1 MVRHSDD
8 DNGEDASTPYF
19 RLVNKE
25 SSKSLESR
33 IIDPITIGYQS
44 SNIYSINP
52 AISQPTGQTLKAI
65 SAKTITRIINNES
78 SKSSENRIID
88 PITIGYQSSNI
99 STINPAISQPTGQT
113 LKAISAKT
121 ITRIINNESSKS
133 SENRIK
139 VPSIEGKQNLF
150 GIDSIQNKKK
160 DVQFKDKKG
169 LFKDGINCIKDLLK
183 KPFIKNLKLSVNFF
197 VIFFYLT

>member
-1 MVRHSDD
+1 MVRHSVG

-25 SSKSLESR
+25 SSKSLE
-33 IIDPITIGYQS
+33 
-44 SNIYSINP
+44 
-52 AISQPTGQTLKAI
+52 
-65 SAKTITRIINNES
+65 
-78 SKSSENRIID
+78 NRIID
-88 PITIGYQSSNI
+88 PITIG